1 MSPAQVDEK
10 IIANRISAMRG
21 YLQNLEELK
30 KYPYEEFTSDFKV
43 HGAAER
49 YLQLA
54 IECIIDIGNHIIS
67 ALQLRKPERYR
78 DIPFILGEAGVIPQE
93 FAGEVARMIGL
104 RNILIHDY
112 VRVELEKI
120 HSFMQRRLTD
130 FKRYMDYVI
139 DFIKKP

>member
-1 MSPAQVDEK
+1 MNYFTQ
-10 IIANRISAMRG
+10 
-21 YLQNLEELK
+21 LLK